1 MKKVTL
7 KRTDLEVSRLCF
19 GSMTFGKPVDQ
30 AGATRMIDRCIDVG
44 INFVDTANVYQ
55 AGLSERMLGEAMRG
69 KRDRLIVAT
78 KVRGK
83 MGDGPDESGL
93 SRRAIFRAIEDSLQR
108 LQTDYV
114 DLYYLHQPDYAV
126 PIEETLAAMEEL
138 VKQGKIRYPGTSNY
152 SSWQVCEMEWIA
164 QQNGY
169 TPACVSQPMYNLLA
183 RGIEQEYLPMAKKY
197 DVSVIAYNPLAGGLL
212 TGKHSQAAIPPGT
225 RFDNNSMYQD
235 RYWHPQNFA
244 AVEKLKKASDSAG
257 RSLIDVS
264 LNWLL
269 HHSQTDC
276 VLLGATRMEQLEENL
291 AACEKG
297 PLPPAVL
304 QVCDEVWAELRSPV
318 PIYNR

>member
-1 MKKVTL
+1 MKIIKL
-7 KRTDLEVSRLCF
+7 KQTDLEVSRLCF
-19 GSMTFGKPVDQ
+19 GTMTFGKPVDQ
-30 AGATRMIDRCIDVG
+30 AGATRMIDHCIDEG
-44 INFVDTANVYQ
+44 INFVDTANLYQ
-55 AGLSERMLGEAMRG
+55 TGVAESMLGEAMRG
-69 KRDRLIVAT
+69 KRNKLIVAT

-93 SRRAIFRAIEDSLQR
+93 SKRAIIRAIEDSLRR
-108 LQTDYV
+108 LQTDFV

-152 SSWQVCEMEWIA
+152 SSWQVCEMQWIA
-164 QQNGY
+164 QKNGY

-197 DVSVIAYNPLAGGLL
+197 DVTVIAYNPLAGGLL
-212 TGKHSQAAIPPGT
+212 TGKHIQATIPPGT

-235 RYWHPQNFA
+235 RYWHPQNFT
-244 AVEKLKKASDSAG
+244 AVEKLKAASESAG

-269 HHSQTDC
+269 YHTQTDC
-276 VLLGATRMEQLEENL
+276 VLLGATRMAQLEQNL
-291 AACEKG
+291 AACEGG
-297 PLPPAVL
+297 PLPPEVL
-304 QVCDEVWAELRSPV
+304 RVCDEVWAELRSPV

>member
-1 MKKVTL
+1 MKKIKL

-19 GSMTFGKPVDQ
+19 GTMTFGKPVDQ
-30 AGATRMIDRCIDVG
+30 AGAIRMIDRCIDEE

-55 AGLSERMLGEAMRG
+55 TGISESMLGEAMRG
-69 KRDRLIVAT
+69 KRDKLIVAT

-93 SRRAIFRAIEDSLQR
+93 SRRAIIRAIEDSLKR
-108 LQTDYV
+108 LQTDFV

-152 SSWQVCEMEWIA
+152 SSWQVCEMQWIA
-164 QQNGY
+164 QKGGY
-169 TPACVSQPMYNLLA
+169 TPASVSQPMYNLLA

-197 DVSVIAYNPLAGGLL
+197 DVTVIAYNPLAGGLL
-212 TGKHSQAAIPPGT
+212 TGKHSQATIPPGT

-244 AVEKLKKASDSAG
+244 AVEKLKRVSESVG
-257 RSLIDVS
+257 RSLIDIS

-269 HHSQTDC
+269 HHTQTNC
-276 VLLGATRMEQLEENL
+276 LLLGATRMEQLEQNL

-297 PLPPAVL
+297 PLSAEVL
-304 QVCDEVWAELRSPV
+304 QVCDEVWAELSSPV

>member
-1 MKKVTL
+1 MKKIKL

-19 GSMTFGKPVDQ
+19 GTMTFGKPVDQ
-30 AGATRMIDRCIDVG
+30 AGATRMIDRCIDEE

-55 AGLSERMLGEAMRG
+55 AGISERMLGGAMRG
-69 KRDRLIVAT
+69 KRDKLIVAT

-93 SRRAIFRAIEDSLQR
+93 SKQAIIRAMEDCLKR
-108 LQTDYV
+108 LQIDFV
-114 DLYYLHQPDYAV
+114 DLCYLHQPDYAV

-138 VKQGKIRYPGTSNY
+138 VKQGKVRYPGTSNY
-152 SSWQVCEMEWIA
+152 SSWQVCEMQWIA
-164 QQNGY
+164 QKTGY

-197 DVSVIAYNPLAGGLL
+197 DVTVIAYNPLAGGLL
-212 TGKHSQAAIPPGT
+212 TGKHTQATIPPGT
-225 RFDNNSMYQD
+225 RFDNNSMYQE

-244 AVEKLKKASDSAG
+244 AVEKLKRASEGAG

-269 HHSQTDC
+269 HHTQTHC
-276 VLLGATRMEQLEENL
+276 ILLGATRMEQLEQNL

-297 PLPPAVL
+297 PLPPEVL